1 MTYICKFWANNL
13 VDCLFIWMIVASER
27 NGVLLWVS
35 YFNVVFL
42 CMPFEVGD
50 KLDLDVCVQFT
61 LREDWE
67 LFILEPYAGCL
78 GKIY

>member
-1 MTYICKFWANNL
+1 MGF
-13 VDCLFIWMIVASER
+13 
-27 NGVLLWVS
+27 
-35 YFNVVFL
+35 YFGFPILMWFL